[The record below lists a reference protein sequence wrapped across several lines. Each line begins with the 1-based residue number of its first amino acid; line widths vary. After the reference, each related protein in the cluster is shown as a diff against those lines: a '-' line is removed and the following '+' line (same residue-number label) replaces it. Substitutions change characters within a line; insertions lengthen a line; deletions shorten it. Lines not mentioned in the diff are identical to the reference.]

1 MRSSADAMV
10 VPETV
15 SATAVETIAAI
26 NFFFIDPHFFKY
38 LLHLM

>member
-1 MRSSADAMV
+1 MV

-26 NFFFIDPHFFKY
+26 NLFFIDPHFLKY
-38 LLHLM
+38 LLHLMRVDN